1 MPPKQK
7 DLQLKHAIIDVYRD
21 QMRLRYM
28 PENCRRFKELKPI
41 SDEKLTS
48 LRDYFLE
55 CIYPSSENRDMLDD
69 AFDRMGDIIRSP
81 RRLMPLMTIAF
92 KSVWKLGTMFPSA
105 VMAGRNT
112 LEAYLETRKVE
123 SKLIEYA
130 RKNKLTPEQVH
141 EHDPMVKMVANLP
154 EEEMVKFR
162 TEILKLFEHLSNVK
176 LLEATVEI
184 MNNSKAL
191 MESRPDLYHE
201 QELAGF
207 TLGHDVLT
215 RGLDLFQS
223 LKKSEFPII
232 IRGIEVVEI
241 DWYDRIKA
249 EAAALGGA

>member
-1 MPPKQK
+1 MASKN
-7 DLQLKHAIIDVYRD
+7 LALKHAIIDVYRE

-55 CIYPSSENRDMLDD
+55 CIYPSSENRDKLDD

-81 RRLMPLMTIAF
+81 RRLLPLMTIAF

-105 VMAGRNT
+105 VGAGRNT
-112 LEAYLETRKVE
+112 LEAYLETRKIE

-130 RKNKLTPEQVH
+130 RKNKLTPVQVH
-141 EHDPMVKMVANLP
+141 EHEPMVKMVANLP
-154 EEEMVKFR
+154 EEEMLKFR

-184 MNNSKAL
+184 MDNSKAL

-201 QELAGF
+201 EELAGF

-215 RGLDLFQS
+215 RGLGLFQS
-223 LKKSEFPII
+223 LKKSEFPIV
-232 IRGIEVVEI
+232 IRSIEVVEI